1 MLKILKNFRWQYWV
15 LAVVMVAFIVL
26 QVELDLALPEY
37 MSEIIALI
45 TIPGSTMEQVWQ
57 AGFKMIGISF
67 GSLLCTV
74 VTSFIAARIAAGF
87 GAILRKKIF
96 DKVESFSLEEI
107 NKFSTA
113 SLITR
118 CTNDVQQ
125 ILMFITIGLRLLI
138 TAPIMAGGAI
148 IKISGKSSELTT
160 ITMIGVAVIV
170 VFVVILTLVVM
181 PKFRAI
187 QRLTDNLNNVTREN
201 LTGIRVVRAYNA
213 EGFEEQK
220 FDEVNQKITKTH
232 LFVNRVMSLM
242 HPMMQIVMNGLS
254 LSITWVGATLI
265 NANKLTLPVMMSFN
279 MYSMQIVMSF
289 MMLIMVFIFMPRASV
304 SAKRINEVLDTPNS
318 ISNPQNPVSANDK
331 KGVVEFKNVSFKYAD
346 ADECMLKDISFVA
359 NKGETVAIIGST
371 GSGKSS
377 LLSLIPRFYD
387 VTEGQVMVNG
397 IDVKE
402 QNLADLR
409 DKIGYVPQKAIL
421 FSGTIE
427 SNLRFGNENADKDLL
442 QKAVDIAQATNIV
455 QAKGFTGNVA
465 QGGQNLSGGQK
476 QRMSIARAIAKQPEI
491 YLFDD
496 SFSALDYKT
505 DKLLR
510 QALNKEVSDATK
522 IIVAQR
528 IGTIKNADKILV
540 LDKGKIVGNG
550 THQQLLQNCEVYREI
565 AQSQLSKEELENA

>member
-1 MLKILKNFRWQYWV
+1 MISILKNYKWQYWLMTFV
-15 LAVVMVAFIVL
+15 MAVVIFFR
-26 QVELDLALPEY
+26 VELDLALPEY
-37 MSEIIALI
+37 MSEIISLI
-45 TIPGSTMEQVWQ
+45 TIPGSTMSQVWSV
-57 AGFKMIGISF
+57 GLKMVGISF
-67 GSLLCTV
+67 ASLLCTGV
-74 VTSFIAARIAAGF
+74 ATFLSARIASGF
-87 GAILRKKIF
+87 GAILRKKVF

-125 ILMFITIGLRLLI
+125 IVMFISIGLRLLI
-138 TAPIMAGGAI
+138 AAPITVVGAV
-148 IKISGKSSELTT
+148 IKIVGKSNELTT
-160 ITMIGVAVIV
+160 ITMVGVAIIV
-170 VFVVILTLVVM
+170 LFVVGLTMIVL
-181 PKFRAI
+181 PKFKAI
-187 QRLTDNLNNVTREN
+187 QKLTDNINNVTREN

-213 EGFEEQK
+213 EAFQEDK
-220 FDEVNQKITKTH
+220 FDQVNTQITKTH

-242 HPMMQIVMNGLS
+242 GPVMQIVMNGLS
-254 LSITWVGATLI
+254 LSITWVGALLI
-265 NANKLTLPVMMSFN
+265 NANKLSLPVMMSFN
-279 MYSMQIVMSF
+279 MYSMQVVMSF
-289 MMLIMVFIFMPRASV
+289 MMLIMVFIFLPRATV
-304 SAKRINEVLDTPNS
+304 SAKRINEVITTQNS
-318 ISNPQNPVSANDK
+318 ICNPQNPVSAQDK
-331 KGVVEFKNVSFKYAD
+331 TGVVEFKNVSFKYAD

-359 NKGETVAIIGST
+359 NQGETVAIIGST

-387 VTEGQVMVNG
+387 VSEGQVLVNG

-409 DKIGYVPQKAIL
+409 EKIGYVPQKAIL

-427 SNLRFGNENADKDLL
+427 SNLRFGKEDATRQEM
-442 QKAVDIAQATNIV
+442 QKAVDIAQASNIIE
-455 QAKGFTGNVA
+455 AKGFTGNVA

-476 QRMSIARAIAKQPEI
+476 QRMSIARAITKQPQI

-540 LDKGKIVGNG
+540 LDKGQMVGNG
-550 THQQLLQNCEVYREI
+550 THEQLMQSCEVYREI
-565 AQSQLSKEELENA
+565 AYSQLNKEELE

>member
-1 MLKILKNFRWQYWV
+1 MISLLKNYKWQYWV
-15 LAVVMVAFIVL
+15 ITVVMAMVIFCR
-26 QVELDLALPEY
+26 VEFDLALPEY
-37 MSEIIALI
+37 MAEIISLI
-45 TIPGSTMEQVWQ
+45 TIPGSAMSQVWS
-57 AGFKMIGISF
+57 AGIKMVGIAL

-74 VTSFIAARIAAGF
+74 VATFLSARIASGF
-87 GAILRKKIF
+87 GAILRKKVF

-125 ILMFITIGLRLLI
+125 IVMFISVGLRLLI
-138 TAPIMAGGAI
+138 AAPITVIGAV
-148 IKISGKSSELTT
+148 IKIVGKSNELTT
-160 ITMIGVAVIV
+160 ITMAGVAIIV
-170 VFVVILTLVVM
+170 VFVVALTIIVL
-181 PKFRAI
+181 PKFKTI
-187 QRLTDNLNNVTREN
+187 QSLTDKINNVTREN
-201 LTGIRVVRAYNA
+201 LTGIRVVRAYSA
-213 EGFEEQK
+213 ESFEEAK
-220 FDEVNQKITKTH
+220 FDEVNTNITKTH

-242 HPMMQIVMNGLS
+242 GPVMQIVMNGLS
-254 LSITWVGATLI
+254 LSITWIGATLI
-265 NANKLTLPVMMSFN
+265 NANKLSLPVMMSFN
-279 MYSMQIVMSF
+279 MYSMQVVMSF
-289 MMLIMVFIFMPRASV
+289 MMLIMVFIFLPRASV
-304 SAKRINEVLDTPNS
+304 SAKRINEVITTKNS
-318 ISNPQNPVSANDK
+318 ITNPQNPVVPQDK
-331 KGVVEFKNVSFKYAD
+331 RGVIEFKNVSFQYAD
-346 ADECMLKDISFVA
+346 ADEYMLKNISFVA

-387 VTEGQVMVNG
+387 VTEGQVLVNG
-397 IDVKE
+397 VDVKNQDITE
-402 QNLADLR
+402 LR
-409 DKIGYVPQKAIL
+409 QTIGYVPQKAIL

-427 SNLRFGNENADKDLL
+427 SNLRFGREDATRQEM
-442 QKAVDIAQATNIV
+442 QKAIEIAQAKNIID
-455 QAKGFTGNVA
+455 AKGYTGNVA

-476 QRMSIARAIAKQPEI
+476 QRMSIARAITKNPDI

-540 LDKGKIVGNG
+540 LDKGEIVGNG
-550 THQQLLQNCEVYREI
+550 THEQLMQSCEVYREI
-565 AQSQLSKEELENA
+565 AYSQLNKEELE

>member
-1 MLKILKNFRWQYWV
+1 MISILKNYKWQYWLMTLV
-15 LAVVMVAFIVL
+15 MAVVIFFR
-26 QVELDLALPEY
+26 VELDLALPEY
-37 MSEIIALI
+37 MSEIISLI
-45 TIPGSTMEQVWQ
+45 TIPGSTMSQVWSV
-57 AGFKMIGISF
+57 GLKMVGISLA
-67 GSLLCTV
+67 SLLCTAV
-74 VTSFIAARIAAGF
+74 ATFLSARIASGF
-87 GAILRKKIF
+87 GAILRKKVF

-125 ILMFITIGLRLLI
+125 IVMFISVGLRLLI
-138 TAPIMAGGAI
+138 AAPITVIGAV
-148 IKISGKSSELTT
+148 IKIVGKSNELTT
-160 ITMIGVAVIV
+160 ITMVGVAIIV
-170 VFVVILTLVVM
+170 LFVVGLTMIVL
-181 PKFRAI
+181 PKFKAI
-187 QRLTDNLNNVTREN
+187 QKLTDNINNVTREN

-213 EGFEEQK
+213 EAFQEDK
-220 FDEVNQKITKTH
+220 FDQVNTQITKTH

-242 HPMMQIVMNGLS
+242 GPVMQIVMNGLS
-254 LSITWVGATLI
+254 LSITWIGATLI
-265 NANKLTLPVMMSFN
+265 NANKLSLPVMMSFN
-279 MYSMQIVMSF
+279 MYSMQVVMSF
-289 MMLIMVFIFMPRASV
+289 MMLIMVFIFLPRATV
-304 SAKRINEVLDTPNS
+304 SAKRINEVIATQNS
-318 ISNPQNPVSANDK
+318 ICNPQNPVKAQDK
-331 KGVVEFKNVSFKYAD
+331 TGVVEFKNVSFKYAD
-346 ADECMLKDISFVA
+346 ADECMLKNISFVA

-421 FSGTIE
+421 FGGTIE
-427 SNLRFGNENADKDLL
+427 SNLRFGKENATRHEM
-442 QKAVDIAQATNIV
+442 QRAVDIAQASNIIE
-455 QAKGFTGNVA
+455 AKGFTGNVA

-476 QRMSIARAIAKQPEI
+476 QRMSIARAITKNPEI

-540 LDKGKIVGNG
+540 LDKGQMVGNG
-550 THQQLLQNCEVYREI
+550 THDQLMQSCEVYREI
-565 AQSQLSKEELENA
+565 AYSQLDKEELE

>member
-1 MLKILKNFRWQYWV
+1 MISILKNYKWQYW
-15 LAVVMVAFIVL
+15 LMTLIMAVVIFFR
-26 QVELDLALPEY
+26 VEFDLALPEY
-37 MSEIIALI
+37 MSEIISLI
-45 TIPGSTMEQVWQ
+45 TIPGSTMSQVWSV
-57 AGFKMIGISF
+57 GLKMVGISLA
-67 GSLLCTV
+67 SLLCTAV
-74 VTSFIAARIAAGF
+74 ATFLSARIASGF
-87 GAILRKKIF
+87 GAILRKKVF

-125 ILMFITIGLRLLI
+125 IVMFISVGLRLLI
-138 TAPIMAGGAI
+138 AAPITVIGAV
-148 IKISGKSSELTT
+148 IKIVGKSNELTT
-160 ITMIGVAVIV
+160 ITMVGVAIIV
-170 VFVVILTLVVM
+170 VFVVGLTIIVL
-181 PKFRAI
+181 PKFKTI
-187 QRLTDNLNNVTREN
+187 QKLTDNINNVTREN

-213 EGFEEQK
+213 ESFQEDK
-220 FDEVNQKITKTH
+220 FDQVNTQITKTH

-242 HPMMQIVMNGLS
+242 SPVMQIVMNGLS
-254 LSITWVGATLI
+254 LSITWIGATLI
-265 NANKLTLPVMMSFN
+265 NANKLSLPVMMSFN
-279 MYSMQIVMSF
+279 MYSMQVVMSF
-289 MMLIMVFIFMPRASV
+289 MMLIMVFIFLPRASV
-304 SAKRINEVLDTPNS
+304 SAKRINEVIATQNS
-318 ISNPQNPVSANDK
+318 ICNPQNPVKAQDK
-331 KGVVEFKNVSFKYAD
+331 TGVVEFKNVSFKYAD
-346 ADECMLKDISFVA
+346 ADECMLKNISFVA

-427 SNLRFGNENADKDLL
+427 SNLRFGKEDATRHEM
-442 QKAVDIAQATNIV
+442 QRAVDIAQASNIIE
-455 QAKGFTGNVA
+455 AKGFTGNVA

-476 QRMSIARAIAKQPEI
+476 QRMSIARAITKNPEI

-510 QALNKEVSDATK
+510 QALNQQVSDATK

-550 THQQLLQNCEVYREI
+550 THDQLMQSCEVYREI
-565 AQSQLSKEELENA
+565 AYSQLDKEELE

>member
-1 MLKILKNFRWQYWV
+1 MISILKNYKWQYWLMTFV
-15 LAVVMVAFIVL
+15 MAVVIFFR
-26 QVELDLALPEY
+26 VELDLALPEY
-37 MSEIIALI
+37 MSEIISLI
-45 TIPGSTMEQVWQ
+45 TIPGSTMSQVWSV
-57 AGFKMIGISF
+57 GLKMVGISF
-67 GSLLCTV
+67 ASLLCTGV
-74 VTSFIAARIAAGF
+74 ATFLSARIASGF
-87 GAILRKKIF
+87 GAILRKKVF

-125 ILMFITIGLRLLI
+125 IVMFISIGLRLLI
-138 TAPIMAGGAI
+138 AAPITVVGAV
-148 IKISGKSSELTT
+148 IKIVGKSNELTT
-160 ITMIGVAVIV
+160 ITMVGVAIIV
-170 VFVVILTLVVM
+170 LFVVGLTMIVL
-181 PKFRAI
+181 PKFKAI
-187 QRLTDNLNNVTREN
+187 QKLTDNINNVTREN

-213 EGFEEQK
+213 EAFQEDK
-220 FDEVNQKITKTH
+220 FDQVNTQITKTH

-242 HPMMQIVMNGLS
+242 GPVMQIVMNGLS
-254 LSITWVGATLI
+254 LSITWVGALLI
-265 NANKLTLPVMMSFN
+265 NANKLSLPVMMSFN
-279 MYSMQIVMSF
+279 MYSMQVVMSF
-289 MMLIMVFIFMPRASV
+289 MMLIMVFIFLPRATV
-304 SAKRINEVLDTPNS
+304 SAKRINEVITTQNS
-318 ISNPQNPVSANDK
+318 ICNPQNPVSAQDK
-331 KGVVEFKNVSFKYAD
+331 TGVVEFKNVSFKYAD

-359 NKGETVAIIGST
+359 NQGETVAIIGST

-387 VTEGQVMVNG
+387 VSEGQVLVNG

-409 DKIGYVPQKAIL
+409 KKIGYVPQKAIL

-427 SNLRFGNENADKDLL
+427 SNLRFGKEDATRQEM
-442 QKAVDIAQATNIV
+442 QKAVDIAQASNIIEV
-455 QAKGFTGNVA
+455 KGFTGNVA

-476 QRMSIARAIAKQPEI
+476 QRMSIARAITKQPQI

-540 LDKGKIVGNG
+540 LDKGQMVGNG
-550 THQQLLQNCEVYREI
+550 THEQLMQSCEVYREI
-565 AQSQLSKEELENA
+565 AYSQLNKEELE

>member
-1 MLKILKNFRWQYWV
+1 MISILKNYKWQYWLMTLV
-15 LAVVMVAFIVL
+15 MAVVIFFR
-26 QVELDLALPEY
+26 VEFDLALPEY
-37 MSEIIALI
+37 MSEIISLI
-45 TIPGSTMEQVWQ
+45 TIPGSTMSQVWSV
-57 AGFKMIGISF
+57 GLKMVGISLA
-67 GSLLCTV
+67 SLLCTAV
-74 VTSFIAARIAAGF
+74 ATFLSARIASGF
-87 GAILRKKIF
+87 GAILRKKVF

-125 ILMFITIGLRLLI
+125 IVMFISIGLRLLI
-138 TAPIMAGGAI
+138 AAPITVVGAV
-148 IKISGKSSELTT
+148 IKIVGKSNELTT
-160 ITMIGVAVIV
+160 ITMVGVAIIV
-170 VFVVILTLVVM
+170 LFVVGLTIIVL
-181 PKFRAI
+181 PKFKTI
-187 QRLTDNLNNVTREN
+187 QKLTDNINNVTREN

-213 EGFEEQK
+213 ESFQEDK
-220 FDEVNQKITKTH
+220 FDQVNTQITKTH

-242 HPMMQIVMNGLS
+242 GPVMQIVMNGLS
-254 LSITWVGATLI
+254 LSITWIGATLI
-265 NANKLTLPVMMSFN
+265 NANKLSLPVMMSFN
-279 MYSMQIVMSF
+279 MYSMQVVMSF
-289 MMLIMVFIFMPRASV
+289 MMLIMVFIFLPRATV
-304 SAKRINEVLDTPNS
+304 SAKRINEVITTQNS
-318 ISNPQNPVSANDK
+318 ICNPQNPVKAQDK
-331 KGVVEFKNVSFKYAD
+331 TGVVEFKNVSFKYAD
-346 ADECMLKDISFVA
+346 ADECMLKNISFVA

-427 SNLRFGNENADKDLL
+427 SNLCFGKEDATR
-442 QKAVDIAQATNIV
+442 QEMQRAVDIAQASNIIE
-455 QAKGFTGNVA
+455 AKGFTGNVA

-476 QRMSIARAIAKQPEI
+476 QRMSIARAITKNPEI

-496 SFSALDYKT
+496 SFSALDHKT

-528 IGTIKNADKILV
+528 IGTIKNADKIIV
-540 LDKGKIVGNG
+540 LDKGQMVGNG
-550 THQQLLQNCEVYREI
+550 THDQLMQSCEVYREI
-565 AQSQLSKEELENA
+565 AYSQLNKEELE

>member
-1 MLKILKNFRWQYWV
+1 MISILKNYKWQYWLMTFV
-15 LAVVMVAFIVL
+15 MAVVIFFR
-26 QVELDLALPEY
+26 VELDLALPEY
-37 MSEIIALI
+37 MSEIISLI
-45 TIPGSTMEQVWQ
+45 TIPGSTMSQVWSV
-57 AGFKMIGISF
+57 GLKIVGISF
-67 GSLLCTV
+67 ASLLCTGV
-74 VTSFIAARIAAGF
+74 ATFLSARIASGF
-87 GAILRKKIF
+87 GAILRKKVF

-125 ILMFITIGLRLLI
+125 IVMFISIGLRLLI
-138 TAPIMAGGAI
+138 AAPITVVGAV
-148 IKISGKSSELTT
+148 IKIVGKSNELTT
-160 ITMIGVAVIV
+160 ITMVGVAIIV
-170 VFVVILTLVVM
+170 LFVVGLTMIVL
-181 PKFRAI
+181 PKFKAI
-187 QRLTDNLNNVTREN
+187 QKLTDNINNVTREN

-213 EGFEEQK
+213 EAFQEDK
-220 FDEVNQKITKTH
+220 FDQVNTQITKTH

-242 HPMMQIVMNGLS
+242 GPVMQIVMNGLS
-254 LSITWVGATLI
+254 LSITWVGALLI
-265 NANKLTLPVMMSFN
+265 NANKLSLPVMMSFN
-279 MYSMQIVMSF
+279 MYSMQVVMSF
-289 MMLIMVFIFMPRASV
+289 MMLIMVFIFLPRATV
-304 SAKRINEVLDTPNS
+304 SAKRINEVITTQNS
-318 ISNPQNPVSANDK
+318 ICNPQNPVSAQDK
-331 KGVVEFKNVSFKYAD
+331 TGVVEFKNVSFKYAD

-359 NKGETVAIIGST
+359 NQGETVAIIGST

-387 VTEGQVMVNG
+387 VSEGQVLVNG

-409 DKIGYVPQKAIL
+409 KKIGYVPQKAIL

-427 SNLRFGNENADKDLL
+427 SNLRFGKEDATRQEM
-442 QKAVDIAQATNIV
+442 QKAVDIAQASNIIEV
-455 QAKGFTGNVA
+455 KGFTGNVA

-476 QRMSIARAIAKQPEI
+476 QRMSIARAITKQPQI

-540 LDKGKIVGNG
+540 LDKGQMVGNG
-550 THQQLLQNCEVYREI
+550 THEQLMQSCEVYREI
-565 AQSQLSKEELENA
+565 AYSQLNKEELE

>member
-1 MLKILKNFRWQYWV
+1 MISILKNYKWQYW
-15 LAVVMVAFIVL
+15 LMTLIMAVVIFFR
-26 QVELDLALPEY
+26 VEFDLALPEY
-37 MSEIIALI
+37 MSEIISLI
-45 TIPGSTMEQVWQ
+45 TIPGSTMSQVWSV
-57 AGFKMIGISF
+57 GLKMVGISLA
-67 GSLLCTV
+67 SLLCTAV
-74 VTSFIAARIAAGF
+74 ATFLSARIASGF
-87 GAILRKKIF
+87 GAILRKKVF

-125 ILMFITIGLRLLI
+125 IVMFISVGLRLLI
-138 TAPIMAGGAI
+138 AAPITVIGAV
-148 IKISGKSSELTT
+148 IKIVGKSNELTT
-160 ITMIGVAVIV
+160 ITMVGVAIIV
-170 VFVVILTLVVM
+170 VFVVGLTIIVL
-181 PKFRAI
+181 PKFKTI
-187 QRLTDNLNNVTREN
+187 QKLTDNINNVTREN

-213 EGFEEQK
+213 ESFQEDK
-220 FDEVNQKITKTH
+220 FDQVNTQITKTH

-242 HPMMQIVMNGLS
+242 SPVMQIVMNGLS

-265 NANKLTLPVMMSFN
+265 NANKLSLPVMMSFN
-279 MYSMQIVMSF
+279 MYSMQVVMSF
-289 MMLIMVFIFMPRASV
+289 MMLIMVFIFLPRATV
-304 SAKRINEVLDTPNS
+304 SAKRINEVITTQNS
-318 ISNPQNPVSANDK
+318 ICNPQNPVSAQDK
-331 KGVVEFKNVSFKYAD
+331 TGVVEFKNVSFKYAD
-346 ADECMLKDISFVA
+346 ADEYMLKGISFVA
-359 NKGETVAIIGST
+359 NKGDTVAIIGST

-387 VTEGQVMVNG
+387 VTEGQVLVNG

-427 SNLRFGNENADKDLL
+427 SNLRFGKEDATRHEM
-442 QKAVDIAQATNIV
+442 QRAVDIAQASNIIE
-455 QAKGFTGNVA
+455 AKGFTGNVA

-476 QRMSIARAIAKQPEI
+476 QRMSIARAITKNPEI

-540 LDKGKIVGNG
+540 LDKGQVVGNG
-550 THQQLLQNCEVYREI
+550 THEQLMQSCEVYREI
-565 AQSQLSKEELENA
+565 AYSQLNKEELE

>member
-1 MLKILKNFRWQYWV
+1 MISILKNYKWQYW
-15 LAVVMVAFIVL
+15 LMTLIMAVVIFFR
-26 QVELDLALPEY
+26 VEFDLALPEY
-37 MSEIIALI
+37 MSEIISLI
-45 TIPGSTMEQVWQ
+45 TIPGSTMSQVWSV
-57 AGFKMIGISF
+57 GLKMVGISLA
-67 GSLLCTV
+67 SLLCTGV
-74 VTSFIAARIAAGF
+74 ATFLSARIASGF
-87 GAILRKKIF
+87 GAILRKKVF

-125 ILMFITIGLRLLI
+125 IVMFISVGLRLLI
-138 TAPIMAGGAI
+138 AAPITVIGAV
-148 IKISGKSSELTT
+148 IKIVGKSNELTT
-160 ITMIGVAVIV
+160 ITMVGVAIIV
-170 VFVVILTLVVM
+170 VFVVGLTIIVL
-181 PKFRAI
+181 PKFKTI
-187 QRLTDNLNNVTREN
+187 QKLTDNINNVTREN

-213 EGFEEQK
+213 ESFQEDK
-220 FDEVNQKITKTH
+220 FDQVNTQITKTH

-242 HPMMQIVMNGLS
+242 SPVMQIVMNGLS

-265 NANKLTLPVMMSFN
+265 NANKLSLPVMMSFN
-279 MYSMQIVMSF
+279 MYSMQVVMSF
-289 MMLIMVFIFMPRASV
+289 MMLIMVFIFLPRATV
-304 SAKRINEVLDTPNS
+304 SAKRINEVITTQNS
-318 ISNPQNPVSANDK
+318 ICNPQNPVSAQDK
-331 KGVVEFKNVSFKYAD
+331 TGVVEFKNVSFKYAD
-346 ADECMLKDISFVA
+346 ADEYMLKGISFVA
-359 NKGETVAIIGST
+359 NKGDTVAIIGST

-387 VTEGQVMVNG
+387 VTEGQVLVNG

-427 SNLRFGNENADKDLL
+427 SNLRFGKEDATRHEM
-442 QKAVDIAQATNIV
+442 QRAVDIAQASNIIE
-455 QAKGFTGNVA
+455 AKGFTGNVA

-476 QRMSIARAIAKQPEI
+476 QRMSIARAITKNPEI

-540 LDKGKIVGNG
+540 LDKGQVVGNG
-550 THQQLLQNCEVYREI
+550 THEQLMQSCEVYREI
-565 AQSQLSKEELENA
+565 AYSQLNKEELE

>member
-1 MLKILKNFRWQYWV
+1 MISLLKNYKWQYWV
-15 LAVVMVAFIVL
+15 ITVVMAMVIFCR
-26 QVELDLALPEY
+26 VEFDLALPEY
-37 MSEIIALI
+37 MAEIISLI
-45 TIPGSTMEQVWQ
+45 TIPGSAMSQVWS
-57 AGFKMIGISF
+57 AGIKMVGIAL

-74 VTSFIAARIAAGF
+74 VATFLSARIASGF
-87 GAILRKKIF
+87 GAILRKKVF

-125 ILMFITIGLRLLI
+125 IVMFISVGLRLLI
-138 TAPIMAGGAI
+138 AAPITVIGAV
-148 IKISGKSSELTT
+148 IKIVGKSNELTT
-160 ITMIGVAVIV
+160 ITMVGVAIIV
-170 VFVVILTLVVM
+170 VFVVALTIIVL
-181 PKFRAI
+181 PKFKTI
-187 QRLTDNLNNVTREN
+187 QSLTDKINNVTREN
-201 LTGIRVVRAYNA
+201 LTGIRVVRAYSA
-213 EGFEEQK
+213 ESFEEAK
-220 FDEVNQKITKTH
+220 FDEVNTNITKTH
-232 LFVNRVMSLM
+232 LFVNRIMSLM
-242 HPMMQIVMNGLS
+242 GPVMQIVMHGLS
-254 LSITWVGATLI
+254 LSITWIGAILI
-265 NANKLTLPVMMSFN
+265 NANKLSLPVMMSFN
-279 MYSMQIVMSF
+279 MYSMQVVMSF
-289 MMLIMVFIFMPRASV
+289 MMLIMVFIFLPRASV
-304 SAKRINEVLDTPNS
+304 SAKRINEVITTKNS
-318 ISNPQNPVSANDK
+318 ITNPQNPVVPQDK
-331 KGVVEFKNVSFKYAD
+331 RGVIEFKNVSFQYAD

-387 VTEGQVMVNG
+387 VTEGQVLVNG
-397 IDVKE
+397 VDVKNQDITE
-402 QNLADLR
+402 LR
-409 DKIGYVPQKAIL
+409 QTIGYVPQKAIL

-427 SNLRFGNENADKDLL
+427 SNLRFGREDATRQEM
-442 QKAVDIAQATNIV
+442 QKAIEIAQAKNIID
-455 QAKGFTGNVA
+455 AKGYTGNVA

-476 QRMSIARAIAKQPEI
+476 QRMSIARAITKNPDI

-540 LDKGKIVGNG
+540 LDKGEIVGNG
-550 THQQLLQNCEVYREI
+550 THEQLMQSCEVYREI
-565 AQSQLSKEELENA
+565 AYSQLNKEELE